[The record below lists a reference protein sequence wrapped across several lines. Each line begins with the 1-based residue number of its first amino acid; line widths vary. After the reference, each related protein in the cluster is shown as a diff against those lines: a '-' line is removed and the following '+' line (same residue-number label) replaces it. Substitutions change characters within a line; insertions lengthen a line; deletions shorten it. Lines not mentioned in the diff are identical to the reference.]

1 MTSSAGRETL
11 RQSLFP
17 RGIPR
22 LWCPLLTHYDDNGSI
37 DLPRMKAHFR
47 HISPWVRGFLIPGTT
62 GDGWLLDDGETET
75 VVRFALDMA
84 GENDSR
90 ILIGALR
97 NDTESVLG
105 LMDRIFGLLSK
116 ATGRK
121 EPIAVFREAR
131 VAGFTVCAPKGKD
144 LGQEEILR
152 SLFRVADRGLPM
164 ALYQLPQVTENEISP
179 ETFDRLCRSFGNI
192 LFFKDSSGGDRIAL
206 SAREREGI
214 FFVRGAEGD
223 YCQWLL
229 EAGGPYDGFLLS
241 TANCFAPE
249 LAAVI
254 ESTERGDLA
263 CASEL
268 SEAVT
273 AVFGEVS
280 ALVAGIPSGNAFTNA
295 NKAMDHF
302 FARGREARTD
312 RGPVLHGGF
321 RIPADVLEKTRKILS
336 GAGFLPERGYLDLPP
351 EGKE

>member
-1 MTSSAGRETL
+1 MTSAAGKEAMR
-11 RQSLFP
+11 RSLFP
-17 RGIPR
+17 GGIPR
-22 LWCPLLTHYDDNGSI
+22 LWCPLLTHYDDGGNI

-47 HISPWVRGFLIPGTT
+47 HVSPWVRGFLIPGTT
-62 GDGWLLDDGETET
+62 GDGWTLDDGETET

-84 GENDSR
+84 RENDSR

-97 NDTESVLG
+97 NDTENVLG
-105 LMDRIFGLLSK
+105 LMDRIFGILTEV
-116 ATGRK
+116 TGRQ
-121 EPIAVFREAR
+121 EPLAVFREAR
-131 VAGFTVCAPKGKD
+131 AAGFTVCAPKGKD

-152 SLFRVADRGLPM
+152 SLFRVADRGLPT
-164 ALYQLPQVTENEISP
+164 ALYQLPQVTENEIAP
-179 ETFDRLCRSFGNI
+179 DTFDRICRSFGNI
-192 LFFKDSSGGDRIAL
+192 LFFKDSSGGDRVAR

-214 FFVRGAEGD
+214 FFVRGAEGN
-223 YCQWLL
+223 YCHWLL

-254 ESTERGDLA
+254 ESTERGDLSS
-263 CASEL
+263 ASEF

-280 ALVAGIPSGNAFTNA
+280 GLVSGIPSGNAFTNA

-302 FARGREARTD
+302 FARGRKAPAN
-312 RGPVLHGGF
+312 RGPVLHGGL
-321 RIPADVLEKTRKILS
+321 RIPGDILEKTGEILLR
-336 GAGFLPERGYLDLPP
+336 AGFLPERGYLEPAL

>member
-1 MTSSAGRETL
+1 MTSAAGKETL

-17 RGIPR
+17 GGIPR
-22 LWCPLLTHYDDNGSI
+22 LWCPPLTHYDDGGSI

-47 HISPWVRGFLIPGTT
+47 HLSPWVRGFLIPGTT

-84 GENDSR
+84 KESDVR
-90 ILIGALR
+90 ILIGLLR
-97 NDTESVLG
+97 QDTGDVLG
-105 LMDRIFGLLSK
+105 LMDRIFGVLKEL
-116 ATGRK
+116 TGRN
-121 EPIAVFREAR
+121 EPLAVFREAR

-152 SLFRVADRGLPM
+152 SLFQVADRGLPM
-164 ALYQLPQVTENEISP
+164 ALYQLPQVTENEIAP
-179 ETFDRLCRSFGNI
+179 ETFDRICRSFGNI
-192 LFFKDSSGGDRIAL
+192 LFFKDSSGGDRIAR

-214 FFVRGAEGD
+214 FFVRGAEGG
-223 YCQWLL
+223 YCHWLL

-263 CASEL
+263 SASEL
-268 SEAVT
+268 SDAVT

-280 ALVAGIPSGNAFTNA
+280 ALVAGIPSGNVFTNA

-302 FARGREARTD
+302 FARGEKARTD

-321 RIPADVLEKTRKILS
+321 RIPEDILEKTGDILRR
-336 GAGFLPERGYLDLPP
+336 AGFFPGKGYLESPP